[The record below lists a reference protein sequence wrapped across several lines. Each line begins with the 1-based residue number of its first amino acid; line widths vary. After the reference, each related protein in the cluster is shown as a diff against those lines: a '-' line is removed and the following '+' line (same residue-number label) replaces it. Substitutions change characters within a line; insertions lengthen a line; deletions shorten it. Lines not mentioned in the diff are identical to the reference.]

1 MNNILYIGPYKDSN
15 GYGYS
20 SRRFI
25 DCLSANE
32 NINLSI
38 RPIFYNKSHVLY
50 PLTTEEYI
58 DYEQNSSKVYDIVI
72 QHGYPDF
79 FVYDSKFG
87 RNIGISQI
95 ETKNIQRSG
104 WREKV
109 NLMDEMWVGS
119 IYAKDSLLDVGCK
132 TPIRVIP
139 EPYNL
144 SKYSHDNL
152 QPFFDIKDDK
162 KPFIFYTIGQYTEK
176 KNIKSIILAF
186 ILEFNKNDNV
196 RLFIKTG
203 DYNID
208 SAELENIIK
217 YDIHQIKMISRKFD
231 IPDIDVMTGVL
242 KDIDILRLHNSSD
255 CYINSV
261 KADDGG
267 SCAIEAKLM
276 NNTIITT
283 KNIGSNCYF
292 NTSNALMVNGTESYV
307 YSNDISNYGIF
318 TNSELWIEPEIDSL
332 RKCMREAYFMNQT
345 KKENLDNNFNKEI
358 FNKNTIGKEIVV

>member
-25 DCLSANE
+25 DCLSCNE
-32 NINLSI
+32 DINLSI
-38 RPIFYNKSHVLY
+38 RPIFYNKSHTLY
-50 PLTTEEYI
+50 PLNTDQYI
-58 DYEQNSSKVYDIVI
+58 DYEQNSSKFYDAVI
-72 QHGYPDF
+72 QHGFPDF
-79 FVYDSKFG
+79 FVYNKNFG
-87 RNIGISQI
+87 KNIGLCQI

-104 WREKV
+104 WKDKL
-109 NLMDEMWVGS
+109 NLMDEIWVGS
-119 IYAKDSLLDVGCK
+119 IFAKDSIVDAGCRSRIK
-132 TPIRVIP
+132 VIP
-139 EPYNL
+139 EPYDL
-144 SKYSHDNL
+144 SKYNNDNL

-186 ILEFNKNDNV
+186 MLEFNKNDNV

-208 SAELENIIK
+208 SRELENIIK

-242 KDIDILRLHNSSD
+242 KDIDILRLHKSGD
-255 CYINSV
+255 CYINCV

-267 SCAIEAKLM
+267 SCAIESKLC
-276 NNTIITT
+276 NKIVITT
-283 KNIGSNCYF
+283 KNIGSNSYF
-292 NTSNALMVNGTESYV
+292 NTTNALMVNSSDAYV

-318 TNSELWIEPEIDSL
+318 TINELWVEPDVDSL
-332 RKCMREAYFMNQT
+332 RKCMREAYFMNES
-345 KKENLDNNFNKEI
+345 KKELL
-358 FNKNTIGKEIVV
+358 NKNFSKQIFDKHSISKVLI